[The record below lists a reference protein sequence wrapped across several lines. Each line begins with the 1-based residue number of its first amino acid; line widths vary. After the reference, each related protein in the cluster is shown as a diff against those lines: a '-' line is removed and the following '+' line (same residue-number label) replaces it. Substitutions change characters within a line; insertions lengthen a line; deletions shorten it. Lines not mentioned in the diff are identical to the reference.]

1 VPTFPIRYGTL
12 SGPFLGVL
20 GLGRRFSRVEVADDM
35 LRVRMGWGFR
45 GETPCASVVRAVPGK
60 TVALTRGVH
69 GWRGSWLVNGA
80 GDGIVEITLDPPMR
94 ARTIGFPLRVSQLAV
109 SVEDPSALLAA
120 LT

>member
-1 VPTFPIRYGTL
+1 MPTIPIRYGTL

-20 GLGRRFSRVEVADDM
+20 GLGRRFSRVEVTEDV
-35 LRVRMGWGFR
+35 LRVRLGWGFE
-45 GETPCASVVRAVPGK
+45 GEAPRASVVGATLGA
-60 TVALTRGVH
+60 TVTATRGVH

-120 LT
+120 LS